1 MNELILKI
9 TNLAISYPNQL
20 SKFFAISKVNDK
32 IDWKLFT
39 IAVSEYLELNCNSE
53 SPIISVFTNV
63 LNEVNDYFCRII
75 CVYDYDR
82 NSIRKIEEFS
92 RKENIEIQ
100 VIVEQREEPPINNI
114 QKIFS
119 WIKNLF
125 INKGEDV
132 IDKGLEIKSNSDTLC
147 GKMNCLIPLIR
158 I

>member
-9 TNLAISYPNQL
+9 TNLAIAYPNQL
-20 SKFFAISKVNDK
+20 SKFFAISKVNDR
-32 IDWKLFT
+32 IDWRLFT

-53 SPIISVFTNV
+53 SPMINVFANV

-82 NSIRKIEEFS
+82 NSVRKIEEFS

-100 VIVEQREEPPINNI
+100 LVVEQKEEEKPIR
-114 QKIFS
+114 KIVS

-125 INKGEDV
+125 VEKSEDAINEV
-132 IDKGLEIKSNSDTLC
+132 LEIKEKVNIMKTS
-147 GKMNCLIPLIR
+147 CLIPMIR